1 MISRSAA
8 LLSMPRLTGI
18 RDTSSLICCIL
29 NLHYR
34 TATFCLTSIG
44 LSLTLYACLIS
55 HISYRI
61 CTAVC
66 PYPTPPI
73 LISVDILSLHRAP
86 VLWIQPHL
94 V

>member
-18 RDTSSLICCIL
+18 RNTSSLICFIL

-86 VLWIQPHL
+86 VLWIRPHL

>member
-1 MISRSAA
+1 MMSRSVA

-29 NLHYR
+29 NLYYR
-34 TATFCLTSIG
+34 TATSCLTSIG
-44 LSLTLYACLIS
+44 LSFTLYACLIS

-66 PYPTPPI
+66 PYPSPPI
-73 LISVDILSLHRAP
+73 LISVDILSLHGAP
-86 VLWIQPHL
+86 VLWMRPHL